1 MATLTVAAGS
11 TKFALLAQWAVRQG
25 TSHVT
30 ALGAGVQDSDY
41 ARRTRELI
49 NAGLVEYTGKTLG
62 NAKVIRITP
71 EGRAVCRTLKAQSR

>member
-11 TKFALLAQWAVRQG
+11 TKFALLSQWAKRQG

-30 ALGAGVQDSDY
+30 ALQSGVEKSDY
-41 ARRTRELI
+41 SRRTRELI
-49 NAGLVEYTGKTLG
+49 NAGLVEYTGKSLG
-62 NAKVIRITP
+62 SAKVIRITP